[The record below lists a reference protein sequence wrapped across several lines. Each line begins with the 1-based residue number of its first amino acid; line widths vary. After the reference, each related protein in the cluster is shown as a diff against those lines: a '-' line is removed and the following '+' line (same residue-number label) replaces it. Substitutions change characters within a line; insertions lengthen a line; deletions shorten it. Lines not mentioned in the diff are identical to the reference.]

1 MQIRDISI
9 CSQIRRIVYGFMTVI
24 LALVCDILTN
34 KQKSHGSISKQ
45 RALDELRAI
54 RESGLRENEKV
65 IDLWKLSL
73 CDHIDKLGYEKYSI
87 LEQVFIAALDMG
99 DDDLAC

>member
-1 MQIRDISI
+1 
-9 CSQIRRIVYGFMTVI
+9 MTVI

-73 CDHIDKLGYEKYSI
+73 FDHIDKLSYE
-87 LEQVFIAALDMG
+87 
-99 DDDLAC
+99 

>member
-45 RALDELRAI
+45 RKHCNILITNLYCFTLKHQSY
-54 RESGLRENEKV
+54 SGR
-65 IDLWKLSL
+65 
-73 CDHIDKLGYEKYSI
+73 
-87 LEQVFIAALDMG
+87 
-99 DDDLAC
+99 